1 MKGEYQKDNEDN
13 YLMQG
18 FSSSTATVCPW
29 TGVKDVFKKL
39 GELSRHA
46 NVLYCSKIGN
56 SFDIYQHT
64 DIRDTQTPKVISSGT
79 YNR

>member
-29 TGVKDVFKKL
+29 TGVKDVFK
-39 GELSRHA
+39 S
-46 NVLYCSKIGN
+46 
-56 SFDIYQHT
+56 
-64 DIRDTQTPKVISSGT
+64 
-79 YNR
+79 